1 MTLTRRIEA
10 IPYRL
15 PLRRPWRFAGRAFD
29 TRQGWLLAIHV
40 QGCTGYGDC
49 APLPET
55 GTGSYAECEAWLQR
69 LPAPLQ
75 GRSPED
81 LLADSG
87 LFDSAPPALA
97 HALET
102 ALLDLQARLLGEPL
116 HRLLAPHAKRRIPV
130 NAMIGALDEE
140 ASERAIAAQQ
150 AGFTTIKIKI
160 GMRSPDRTLQQL
172 RALSARLTPGTRLR
186 LDANRAWRSV
196 DDVHRFLHG
205 LADLPVEYVEEPLR
219 TPRLETLQTLQR
231 DTPVPLALDE
241 SLGDLSPAAVF
252 DTLPGVCLILKPMCL
267 GGLRPTLALARQ
279 ARAHGVKTVC
289 TSMVQSAAGIWSTA
303 QLAACLGHGNELP
316 AQGLATSHWLTADLG
331 QPPRIHHGSITL
343 SGEAGSGF
351 VPRDRTFD

>member
-1 MTLTRRIEA
+1 MHRVRR
-10 IPYRL
+10 
-15 PLRRPWRFAGRAFD
+15 LR
-29 TRQGWLLAIHV
+29 
-40 QGCTGYGDC
+40 
-49 APLPET
+49 PLPET

-279 ARAHGVKTVC
+279 ARARREDSLHQHGRERGRNLEHGATGGLPG
-289 TSMVQSAAGIWSTA
+289 TRERTA
-303 QLAACLGHGNELP
+303 RPGTGHQPLADCRSRP
-316 AQGLATSHWLTADLG
+316 TTPY
-331 QPPRIHHGSITL
+331 PPRLDYTVRGSRQWFCAP
-343 SGEAGSGF
+343 G
-351 VPRDRTFD
+351 